1 MHPGEF
7 IKSRFSSEERI
18 KLSTR
23 GGSLEM
29 FDHKNIKFNCDVSR
43 ERGFSSSAV
52 VVVSRFDTSRT
63 LCTWCHQ
70 CLMTQKRLLRNSF
83 KINSTAGKTHEE
95 EHRASDCRAFIFS
108 LQISFLRLAFR
119 FAFGNILS
127 RRVSIYAQHGDTT
140 NILCLL
146 RSICIEISSEREPFW
161 VYVDALTRL
170 HLWGIKLEEFMRQWT
185 LNTRMELWMKVLH
198 VLQVIWKL

>member
-23 GGSLEM
+23 GGFLEV
-29 FDHKNIKFNCDVSR
+29 FDHKNIKFDCVVSR
-43 ERGFSSSAV
+43 ESGFSSSAV
-52 VVVSRFDTSRT
+52 VVPRFDTSRAIVHMMSSMSHDSEAP
-63 LCTWCHQ
+63 LKKLFLNQLDGW
-70 CLMTQKRLLRNSF
+70 R
-83 KINSTAGKTHEE
+83 EE

-127 RRVSIYAQHGDTT
+127 RRVSIYAQHGDTA
-140 NILCLL
+140 NALCLL
-146 RSICIEISSEREPFW
+146 RRICIEISSVREPF
-161 VYVDALTRL
+161 
-170 HLWGIKLEEFMRQWT
+170 
-185 LNTRMELWMKVLH
+185 
-198 VLQVIWKL
+198 

>member
-23 GGSLEM
+23 GRFLEV
-29 FDHKNIKFNCDVSR
+29 FDHKNIKFDCVVSR
-43 ERGFSSSAV
+43 ESGFSSSAV
-52 VVVSRFDTSRT
+52 VVVSRFDTSRAIVHMMSSMSHDSEAP
-63 LCTWCHQ
+63 LKKLDGW
-70 CLMTQKRLLRNSF
+70 R
-83 KINSTAGKTHEE
+83 EE
-95 EHRASDCRAFIFS
+95 EHRTSDCRAFIFS

-127 RRVSIYAQHGDTT
+127 RRVSIYAQHGDTA
-140 NILCLL
+140 NALCLL
-146 RSICIEISSEREPFW
+146 RRICIEISSVREPFW

-170 HLWGIKLEEFMRQWT
+170 HLWDIKLEEFCA
-185 LNTRMELWMKVLH
+185 NELW
-198 VLQVIWKL
+198 IR